1 MKLLPNPLPEKI
13 RLLLRKIGN
22 QNGKYKKREKVLK
35 VFQLLFIFIFFLL
48 SKIYMFINYKIICKI
63 KIK

>member
-35 VFQLLFIFIFFLL
+35 VFQLLFIFIFF
-48 SKIYMFINYKIICKI
+48 
-63 KIK
+63 